1 MGLEYDSRK
10 HPALRIGAQ
19 VRLETQ
25 IAERRLSPVLQLRYV
40 SDVQNAGVSAGLSC
54 QEFKMTNQQLY
65 LAVGLPILV
74 NLLTTGL
81 IMLYVNAKVDG
92 IEKALTE
99 KLLRVEQVIDTRL
112 KHLEEK

>member
-1 MGLEYDSRK
+1 MPYMQD
-10 HPALRIGAQ
+10 
-19 VRLETQ
+19 
-25 IAERRLSPVLQLRYV
+25 
-40 SDVQNAGVSAGLSC
+40 AGIPES
-54 QEFKMTNQQLY
+54 QTKPIKRHQMTNQQLY

-92 IEKALTE
+92 IEKVLTE
-99 KLLRVEQVIDTRL
+99 KLLRVEQVIDARL

>member
-1 MGLEYDSRK
+1 MS
-10 HPALRIGAQ
+10 
-19 VRLETQ
+19 
-25 IAERRLSPVLQLRYV
+25 
-40 SDVQNAGVSAGLSC
+40 
-54 QEFKMTNQQLY
+54 NQQLY

-92 IEKALTE
+92 IEKVLTE
-99 KLLRVEQVIDTRL
+99 KLLRVEQVIDARL